1 MPPRL
6 WCRVEDM
13 ISVCMATCNGE
24 RYLRAQLDSVL
35 VQLDAGDELVI
46 ADDCSTDGTLAL
58 IEQRDDPR
66 IRLLPGKFRLGVV
79 ANFER
84 ALSAARGEYVF
95 LCDQDDV
102 WLPNKRAVFIKALA
116 NADLVVS
123 DCRLTDADLNWVAL
137 SFFSLRNSGPGLLR
151 NLLRNSFLGCCMAF
165 RRSLLARA
173 LPFPTAL
180 PMHDTWLG
188 LVASTTGSVRFAPEV
203 TLLYRR
209 HGDNASPTGERSHF
223 SRLTQLSHRLRFAIA
238 LLIRLVSLRLRPHG
252 HQE

>member
-1 MPPRL
+1 
-6 WCRVEDM
+6 M

-24 RYLRAQLDSVL
+24 RYLQAQLDSVL

-58 IEQRDDPR
+58 IEQRGDPR
-66 IRLLPGKFRLGVV
+66 IRLLPGKRRLGVV

-123 DCRLTDADLNWVAL
+123 DCRLADAALNELAP
-137 SFFSLRNSGPGLLR
+137 SFFLLRNSGPGLLR

-173 LPFPTAL
+173 LPFPAEL

-188 LVASTTGSVRFAPEV
+188 LVATTTGCVCFVSET

-209 HGDNASPTGERSHF
+209 HGSNASPTGERSHF

>member
-1 MPPRL
+1 
-6 WCRVEDM
+6 M

-24 RYLRAQLDSVL
+24 RYLQAQLDSVL

-58 IEQRDDPR
+58 IEQRGDPR
-66 IRLLPGKFRLGVV
+66 IRLLPSKLRLGVV

-102 WLPNKRAVFIKALA
+102 WLPNKRTVFIKALA

-123 DCRLTDADLNWVAL
+123 DCRLTDADLNELAS

-165 RRSLLARA
+165 RRSLLIRA
-173 LPFPTAL
+173 LPFPVGL

-188 LVASTTGSVRFAPEV
+188 LLASANSSVRFVPEV

-209 HGDNASPTGERSHF
+209 HGDNASPTGGRSHF
-223 SRLTQLSHRLRFAIA
+223 SRFTQLSFRLRFAFS
-238 LLIRLVSLRLRPHG
+238 LLIRLISLRARPHCD
-252 HQE
+252 QE

>member
-1 MPPRL
+1 
-6 WCRVEDM
+6 
-13 ISVCMATCNGE
+13 MATCNGE

-35 VQLDAGDELVI
+35 VQLDDGDELVI

-58 IEQRDDPR
+58 IEDYSDPR
-66 IRLLPGKFRLGVV
+66 IRLLPSKLRLGVV

-84 ALSAARGEYVF
+84 ALCAAQGEYVF

-102 WLPNKRAVFIKALA
+102 WLPNKRAVFIEALA

-123 DCRLTDADLNWVAL
+123 DCRLTDADLNDLAP
-137 SFFSLRNSGPGLLR
+137 SFFLFRNSGPGLLH

-165 RRSLLARA
+165 RRSLLEQA
-173 LPFPTAL
+173 LPFPVKL

-188 LVASTTGSVRFAPEV
+188 LVASATGNVRFISEV

-209 HGDNASPTGERSHF
+209 HGSNASPTGERSHF
-223 SRLTQLSHRLRFAIA
+223 SRFSQLSHRLRFAFA
-238 LLIRLVSLRLRPHG
+238 LLIRIFSLRIRPNG
-252 HQE
+252 YKKRAKGNSL

>member
-1 MPPRL
+1 
-6 WCRVEDM
+6 M

-24 RYLRAQLDSVL
+24 RYLQAQLDSVL
-35 VQLDAGDELVI
+35 AQLGDGDELVI

-58 IEQRDDPR
+58 IEECGDPR
-66 IRLLPGKFRLGVV
+66 IRLLPGKLRLGVV

-84 ALSAARGEYVF
+84 ALRAAQGEYVF

-123 DCRLTDADLNWVAL
+123 DCRLTDANLNDLAP
-137 SFFSLRNSGPGLLR
+137 SFFLFRNSGPGLLR

-173 LPFPTAL
+173 LPFPVRL

-188 LVASTTGSVRFAPEV
+188 LIASTTGSVRFIPDV

-209 HGDNASPTGERSHF
+209 HGSNASPTGERSHF
-223 SRLTQLSHRLRFAIA
+223 SRLTQLSHRLRYALA
-238 LLIRLVSLRLRPHG
+238 LLIRLGSLRFRPHG
-252 HQE
+252 YRE